1 MAKKFFNKPTLFK
14 TEVNIMPFFPRSR
27 AGKEKEGTHFLS
39 VPSQTILSPDLSRAI
54 DLARQEMDDAYLHF
68 QNASDPDLID
78 CYIYQGNAAWK
89 HYQFL
94 LRQAKAETTAGS

>member
-1 MAKKFFNKPTLFK
+1 
-14 TEVNIMPFFPRSR
+14 MPLFPRSR
-27 AGKEKEGTHFLS
+27 TGKEKEGTHFLS
-39 VPSQTILSPDLSRAI
+39 IPSQTILSPDLSRAI

-78 CYIYQGNAAWK
+78 CYIYKGNAAWK

>member
-1 MAKKFFNKPTLFK
+1 
-14 TEVNIMPFFPRSR
+14 MPLFPRSR

-78 CYIYQGNAAWK
+78 CYIYKGNA
-89 HYQFL
+89 
-94 LRQAKAETTAGS
+94 RMETLPVSSASGKGRDYSRILISRSVR